1 MASPIVRAEPSSP
14 CQPRPRFA
22 AAAAM
27 PSVYFQL
34 MLKGHEWLAQPKL
47 LPHMPGTHEMQ
58 AAGGYGPGQKKA
70 A

>member
-1 MASPIVRAEPSSP
+1 
-14 CQPRPRFA
+14 
-22 AAAAM
+22 M
-27 PSVYFQL
+27 PSIYFQL

-58 AAGGYGPGQKKA
+58 AAGGCGPGHKKA